1 MWSGGGGCGSVHL
14 PGPAQVRRLRAAGV
28 FPGASGRGGA
38 LKIPEV
44 KGAHTLGVRRGG
56 QEGWQR

>member
-1 MWSGGGGCGSVHL
+1 MHL

-44 KGAHTLGVRRGG
+44 KGAHTLGVQRGG